1 MDKLRVEL
9 WESPKDVTIIEG
21 FPGFGMVGIIATE
34 AIIDFLKPR
43 LIGRIT
49 SNKLPALIAVH
60 DGKVV
65 EPLGVFYDPK
75 NNLVLL
81 HAVTNIA
88 GFEWDLCDA
97 VLEVARLLKAKE
109 IVSMEGIGTLAQLP
123 AGSGKGR
130 EAKPEGGKTY
140 FYANND
146 PARKKFDSL
155 GVKQLSEGI
164 IVGVTGSLVLKAGD
178 KMRMSCVF
186 GETHSG
192 FPDSRAAAS
201 VIGIIDKYFGLNVP
215 SEPLMKK
222 AAEFE
227 GKLEDLFGKIKN
239 TSQEKEKLDRIPY
252 IE

>member
-1 MDKLRVEL
+1 MDKLRIEI

-60 DGKVV
+60 EGKIV
-65 EPLGVFYDPK
+65 EPLGIFYDQK
-75 NNLVLL
+75 NNIVLL
-81 HAVTNIA
+81 HAVTNIT

-97 VLEVARLLKAKE
+97 VLEVAKLLKAKE
-109 IVSMEGIGTLAQLP
+109 IVSMEGIGTLAQPP
-123 AGSGKGR
+123 AGSGKVSKG
-130 EAKPEGGKTY
+130 EGGKSY
-140 FYANND
+140 FYTNHD

-155 GVKQLSEGI
+155 GVKQLGEGI
-164 IVGVTGSLVLKAGD
+164 IVGVTGALVLKAGD
-178 KMRMSCVF
+178 KMKLSCIF

-192 FPDSRAAAS
+192 LPDSRAAAS
-201 VIGIIDKYFGLNVP
+201 VIGIIDKYLGLNVP

-227 GKLEDLFGKIKN
+227 GKLEDLFSKIKT
-239 TSQEKEKLDRIPY
+239 TSDEKEKLDRIPY